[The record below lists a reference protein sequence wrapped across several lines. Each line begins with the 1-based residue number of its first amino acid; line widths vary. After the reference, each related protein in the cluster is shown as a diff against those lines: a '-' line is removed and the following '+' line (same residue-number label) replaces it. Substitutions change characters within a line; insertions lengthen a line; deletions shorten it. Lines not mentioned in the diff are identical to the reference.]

1 MTDLG
6 LARKANDRTLTIQ
19 AAALSCAQILERLAS
34 RREPTSPSQA
44 LAVAQKM
51 RREVHEA

>member
-1 MTDLG
+1 MTDLD
-6 LARKANDRTLTIQ
+6 LARRANDRALTIQ
-19 AAALSCAQILERLAS
+19 HAALACAQILERMAAL
-34 RREPTSPSQA
+34 REPISPSQA